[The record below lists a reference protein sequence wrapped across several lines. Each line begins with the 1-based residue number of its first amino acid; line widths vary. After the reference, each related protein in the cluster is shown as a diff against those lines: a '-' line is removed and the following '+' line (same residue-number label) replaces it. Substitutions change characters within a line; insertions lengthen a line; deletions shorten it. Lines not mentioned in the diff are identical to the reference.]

1 MGRPPGRPADEG
13 PGTKKASAEMTTS
26 TGGGGS
32 LGSGKGGGGSWEKI
46 ASFIAAYK
54 EVCI

>member
-32 LGSGKGGGGSWEKI
+32 LCSGKGGGGSWEKI